1 MSCQIILMDVDG
13 NHAFEVDEVIDV
25 IATGIHPGTAV
36 LSNPIFKVI
45 QSDMD
50 IEEAAVLM
58 TPEYDIFMNLVKQ
71 RDKILYT
78 RDILAKEIEMQKA
91 EVITRIVLKEPE
103 SFEQME
109 DVIVG

>member
-1 MSCQIILMDVDG
+1 
-13 NHAFEVDEVIDV
+13 
-25 IATGIHPGTAV
+25 
-36 LSNPIFKVI
+36 
-45 QSDMD
+45 
-50 IEEAAVLM
+50 M
-58 TPEYDIFMNLVKQ
+58 TPEYDIFMNAVKQ

-103 SFEQME
+103 SFEQTE